1 MAQEPLSNAFEITRI
16 VTSAVAPVFLLSGI
30 GTFILIMSN
39 RLQRIT
45 ARVRF
50 LAGRDEDDADAQR
63 QLLSRRGRLIHRGIT
78 LLTLGGQL
86 VCAIVIVI
94 FLDFFTN
101 WAVEELVAA
110 LFIGTM
116 LCLAAALSCLLR
128 EVWLVG
134 DGFPTDEP

>member
-1 MAQEPLSNAFEITRI
+1 MQGPETNAFEITRI

-30 GTFILIMSN
+30 GSFILIMAT

-45 ARVRF
+45 DRMRTLEGNASPDF
-50 LAGRDEDDADAQR
+50 R
-63 QLLSRRGRLIHRGIT
+63 QQQILLRRRGRLIHRGMS
-78 LLTLGGQL
+78 LLTLAGQL
-86 VCAIVIVI
+86 VCLIVIVI
-94 FLDFFTN
+94 FVDFFTE
-101 WAVEELVAA
+101 WAVESLVAA

-116 LCLAAALSCLLR
+116 VCIALALAFLLR